1 MVHSSALAISIDDE
15 RLTCVGFSLG
25 ETIHLESFEFIANYF
40 SSLSLSPT
48 RNDAQLLW
56 AQPTTCHCPHGWS

>member
-1 MVHSSALAISIDDE
+1 MVHSSALAISVDNE
-15 RLTCVGFSLG
+15 RLTCIGFFLG
-25 ETIHLESFEFIANYF
+25 TIRLESFEFIADYF

-56 AQPTTCHCPHGWS
+56 AQPTTGHCPHGWP